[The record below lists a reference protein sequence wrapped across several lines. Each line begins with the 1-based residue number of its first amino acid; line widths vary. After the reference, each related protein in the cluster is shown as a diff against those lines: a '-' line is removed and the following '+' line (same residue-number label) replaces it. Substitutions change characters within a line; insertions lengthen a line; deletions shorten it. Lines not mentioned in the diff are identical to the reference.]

1 MQHNSKSARIR
12 KTERVGRKLGRKEEH
27 IVEPNLGKIVNMRI
41 SRTIE
46 NLGKNGIKGVYVPT
60 GGHALA
66 LLETLLVP
74 GETIGVGGSVT
85 LDQIGALDLIRSDR
99 YSFID
104 RYEKGLSGDDLMKRR
119 RECVM
124 ADTFVSGT
132 NAITEEGVLY
142 NIDGTGNRL
151 CAFLFGPKRVIVIT
165 GYNKIVP
172 TLEDAMLRIK
182 NICAP
187 ANAIRLGM
195 DTYCAKHGHCISR
208 DLEGRSMMFPPAGSC
223 TSRLCQNAVV
233 TARQPEGRMLVMIVG
248 EELGY

>member
-1 MQHNSKSARIR
+1 MIKSALGG
-12 KTERVGRKLGRKEEH
+12 RVIGNKQTANGELM
-27 IVEPNLGKIVNMRI
+27 EPNLGKIVNMRI

-60 GGHALA
+60 GKEALA

-85 LDQIGALDLIRSDR
+85 LDQIGALELIRNPKYR
-99 YSFID
+99 FIV
-104 RYEKGLSGDDLMKRR
+104 RYEKGLDAEALHIRR
-119 RECVM
+119 QQCVM
-124 ADTFVSGT
+124 ADTFVTGT
-132 NAITEEGVLY
+132 NTITEEGALY

-151 CAFLFGPKRVIVIT
+151 CALVFGPKRVIVIA

-172 TLEDAMLRIK
+172 TMEDAMLRIK
-182 NICAP
+182 NVCAP

-208 DLEGRSMMFPPAGSC
+208 DLNGRNIMFPPAWSC
-223 TSRLCQNAVV
+223 TSRLCQSAVI
-233 TARQPEGRMLVMIVG
+233 TGRQPEGRMIVVIVG

>member
-1 MQHNSKSARIR
+1 M
-12 KTERVGRKLGRKEEH
+12 
-27 IVEPNLGKIVNMRI
+27 EPNLGKVMNMRI

-46 NLGKNGIKGVYVPT
+46 NLGKNSIKGVYVPT
-60 GGHALA
+60 GKEALA

-85 LDQIGALDLIRSDR
+85 LDQIGALDLIRSPK
-99 YSFID
+99 YTFID
-104 RYEKGLSGDDLMKRR
+104 RYEKGLDAEALHIRR
-119 RECVM
+119 QQCVM
-124 ADTFVSGT
+124 ADTFVTGT
-132 NAITEEGVLY
+132 NTITEEGALY

-151 CAFLFGPKRVIVIT
+151 CALVFGPKRVIVIA

-172 TLEDAMLRIK
+172 TMEDAMLRIK
-182 NICAP
+182 NVCAP

-208 DLEGRSMMFPPAGSC
+208 DLSGRNMMFPPAGSC
-223 TSRLCQNAVV
+223 TSRLCQSAVI
-233 TARQPEGRMLVMIVG
+233 TGRQPEGRMIVVIVG

>member
-1 MQHNSKSARIR
+1 M
-12 KTERVGRKLGRKEEH
+12 
-27 IVEPNLGKIVNMRI
+27 EPNLGKIVNMRI

-60 GGHALA
+60 GKEALA

-85 LDQIGALDLIRSDR
+85 LDQIGALELIRNPKYR
-99 YSFID
+99 FID
-104 RYEKGLSGDDLMKRR
+104 RYEKGLDAETLHIKRQQ
-119 RECVM
+119 CVM
-124 ADTFVSGT
+124 ADTFVTGT
-132 NAITEEGVLY
+132 NTITEEGALY

-151 CAFLFGPKRVIVIT
+151 CALVFGPKRVIIIA

-172 TLEDAMLRIK
+172 TMEDAMLRIK
-182 NICAP
+182 NVCAP

-208 DLEGRSMMFPPAGSC
+208 NLNGRNMMFPPAGSC
-223 TSRLCQNAVV
+223 TSRLCQSAVI
-233 TARQPEGRMLVMIVG
+233 TGRQPEGRMIVVIVG

>member
-1 MQHNSKSARIR
+1 M
-12 KTERVGRKLGRKEEH
+12 
-27 IVEPNLGKIVNMRI
+27 EPNLGKIVNMRI

-60 GGHALA
+60 GKEALA

-85 LDQIGALDLIRSDR
+85 LDRIGALELIRNPKYR
-99 YSFID
+99 LID
-104 RYEKGLSGDDLMKRR
+104 RYEKGLDAEALHIRR
-119 RECVM
+119 QQCVM
-124 ADTFVSGT
+124 ADTFVTGT
-132 NAITEEGVLY
+132 NTITEEGALY

-151 CAFLFGPKRVIVIT
+151 CALVFGPKRVIIIA

-172 TLEDAMLRIK
+172 TMEDAMLRIK
-182 NICAP
+182 NVCAP

-208 DLEGRSMMFPPAGSC
+208 DLNGRNMMFPPAGSC
-223 TSRLCQNAVV
+223 TSRLCQSAVI
-233 TARQPEGRMLVMIVG
+233 TGRQPEGRMIVVIVG

>member
-1 MQHNSKSARIR
+1 MIKSALGG
-12 KTERVGRKLGRKEEH
+12 RVIGNKLTANGELM
-27 IVEPNLGKIVNMRI
+27 EPNLGKIVNMRI

-60 GGHALA
+60 GKEALA

-85 LDQIGALDLIRSDR
+85 LDQIGALELIRNPKYR
-99 YSFID
+99 FID
-104 RYEKGLSGDDLMKRR
+104 RYEKGLDAEAQHIRR
-119 RECVM
+119 QQCVM
-124 ADTFVSGT
+124 TDTFVTGT
-132 NAITEEGVLY
+132 NTITEEGALY

-151 CAFLFGPKRVIVIT
+151 CALVFGPKRVIVIA

-172 TLEDAMLRIK
+172 TMEDAMLRIK
-182 NICAP
+182 NVCAP

-208 DLEGRSMMFPPAGSC
+208 NLNGRNMMFPPAGSC
-223 TSRLCQNAVV
+223 TSRLCQSAVI
-233 TARQPEGRMLVMIVG
+233 TGLQPEGRMIVVIVG

>member
-1 MQHNSKSARIR
+1 M
-12 KTERVGRKLGRKEEH
+12 
-27 IVEPNLGKIVNMRI
+27 EPNLGKVVNMRI

-60 GGHALA
+60 GKQALS
-66 LLETLLVP
+66 LMETLLTP

-85 LDQIGALDLIRSDR
+85 LDQIGALQLIRNPKYR
-99 YSFID
+99 FID
-104 RYEKGLSGDDLMKRR
+104 RYEKGLDDEALLERR
-119 RECVM
+119 RECAM
-124 ADTFVSGT
+124 ADTFVTGT
-132 NAITEEGVLY
+132 NAITEDGMLY

-151 CAFLFGPKRVIVIT
+151 CAFVFGPKRVIVVA

-172 TLEDAMLRIK
+172 TLGDAMLRVK

-208 DLEGRSMMFPPAGSC
+208 DIDGRSMMFPPAGSC
-223 TSRLCQNAVV
+223 TSRLCQSAVV
-233 TARQPEGRMLVMIVG
+233 TGRQPEGRMIVVIVG

>member
-1 MQHNSKSARIR
+1 MIKSALGG
-12 KTERVGRKLGRKEEH
+12 RVIGNKLTANGELM
-27 IVEPNLGKIVNMRI
+27 EPNLGKIVNMRI

-60 GGHALA
+60 GKEALA

-85 LDQIGALDLIRSDR
+85 LDQIGALEFIRNPKYR
-99 YSFID
+99 FID
-104 RYEKGLSGDDLMKRR
+104 RYEKGLDAEALHIRR
-119 RECVM
+119 QQCVM
-124 ADTFVSGT
+124 ADTFVTGT
-132 NAITEEGVLY
+132 NTITEEGALY

-151 CAFLFGPKRVIVIT
+151 CALVFGPKRVIVIA

-172 TLEDAMLRIK
+172 TMEDAMLRIK
-182 NICAP
+182 NVCAP

-208 DLEGRSMMFPPAGSC
+208 DLNGRNMMFPPAGSC
-223 TSRLCQNAVV
+223 TSRLCQSAVI
-233 TARQPEGRMLVMIVG
+233 TGRQPEGRMIVVIVG